1 MNSTDT
7 QQLEVIEPS
16 AIEAVSRAEIDVAI
30 TTSKKYPRDIQKVKQ
45 SMLSFATLDMETA
58 EACFYSLPRG
68 GKTIQGPSV
77 RLAEI
82 AVSCYGNLRAGS
94 RITSVVASGDAPHV
108 VVQAVAMDLEK
119 NISISI
125 EKRRRIT
132 KKKFKDAIDE
142 DDINL
147 AANACSAICFRDAVF
162 KVIPLALIKPIFEAA
177 KKVAVGDAKTL
188 SDRRIRCMETFAK
201 MGLKQDRVL
210 AKVDCRSIEQVTL
223 EHLETLMGLYN
234 AVKDGE
240 LNIDEAFPAI
250 VATAAATPFERS
262 QHADAPAQ
270 PSEAPAPTAGP
281 KTPPAPEKSA
291 SAAPGVAAPP
301 IKRRGRPPGRPTVE
315 KFTRQ
320 EADEMRAQGIA
331 VAPSAVEGEAEGEP
345 EQQEGGDSPQQGEGE
360 QNAENTG
367 QEMSPEEERELAAA
381 GLAPETQPEPPAAST
396 FKPTP
401 GESDAVTAVRKL
413 CFESDVTEGQVM
425 KFMQVNKLS
434 LGEVKLTDFTANSRE
449 NKLVALARS
458 WGVVL
463 PRIKAQKT
471 S

>member
-1 MNSTDT
+1 MNPTDT

-45 SMLSFATLDMETA
+45 SMLSFATLDVETA

-210 AKVDCRSIEQVTL
+210 AKVDCRSIEQITL

-234 AVKDGE
+234 AVRDGE

-262 QHADAPAQ
+262 QHQ
-270 PSEAPAPTAGP
+270 PQGTIPAPPPPP
-281 KTPPAPEKSA
+281 KPLTSDEGTPEQE
-291 SAAPGVAAPP
+291 PP
-301 IKRRGRPPGRPTVE
+301 VKRRGRPPGSSAKPAVE
-315 KFTRQ
+315 KFTPQ
-320 EADEMRAQGIA
+320 EAAEMRAKGIA
-331 VAPSAVEGEAEGEP
+331 VAPSAVQGEDEAP
-345 EQQEGGDSPQQGEGE
+345 EQQTAPQAPPASEQGTDQ
-360 QNAENTG
+360 QNAG
-367 QEMSPEEERELAAA
+367 QVSPEEEKELADA
-381 GLAPETQPEPPAAST
+381 GLAPEAEPEPASAPA

-401 GESDAVTAVRKL
+401 GESQAVTAVRKL
-413 CFESDVTEGQVM
+413 CFESNVTEEQVM

-434 LGEVKLTDFTANSRE
+434 SGEVKLTDFTANTRE

>member
-1 MNSTDT
+1 MNPTDI

-30 TTSKKYPRDIQKVKQ
+30 STAKRFPRDIPKVKQ
-45 SMLSFATLDMETA
+45 AMLSFATLDVETA

-94 RITSVVASGDAPHV
+94 RITSVVASGEAPHV

-162 KVIPLALIKPIFEAA
+162 KVIPLALIKPIFEAS

-188 SDRRIRCMETFAK
+188 SDRRIRCLETFAK
-201 MGLKQDRVL
+201 MGLKRDRVL
-210 AKVDCRSIEQVTL
+210 AKIECKDIEQVTL

-234 AVKDGE
+234 AIKDGE
-240 LNIDEAFPAI
+240 LNIDEAFPTT
-250 VATAAATPFERS
+250 VAAATSTPFERS
-262 QHADAPAQ
+262 QQQQAPEPQ
-270 PSEAPAPTAGP
+270 VTHPEPPSTAPAPL
-281 KTPPAPEKSA
+281 TPPASAGGAKGNPE
-291 SAAPGVAAPP
+291 PEPP
-301 IKRRGRPPGRPTVE
+301 QAKRRGRPPGSRTATE
-315 KFTRQ
+315 KFTPE
-320 EADEMRAQGIA
+320 EAAEMRSQGIA
-331 VAPSAVEGEAEGEP
+331 VAPSAV
-345 EQQEGGDSPQQGEGE
+345 QGEGDGGGGQPPQQQAQDNAGQVSAEE
-360 QNAENTG
+360 QA
-367 QEMSPEEERELAAA
+367 ELAAA
-381 GLAPETQPEPPAAST
+381 GLAPEPQQATPAQPTEPEPSKPA
-396 FKPTP
+396 FTP
-401 GESDAVTAVRKL
+401 VKGESEAVTAVRKL
-413 CFESDVTEGQVM
+413 CFESNVTEEQVM

-434 LGEVKLTDFTANSRE
+434 AGEVKLTDFTANSRE
-449 NKLVALARS
+449 NKLVAMART
-458 WGVVL
+458 WKVIL
-463 PRIKAQKT
+463 PRIKA
-471 S
+471 

>member
-1 MNSTDT
+1 MNPTDI

-30 TTSKKYPRDIQKVKQ
+30 STAKRFPRDIPKVKQ
-45 SMLSFATLDMETA
+45 AMLSFATLDVETA

-94 RITSVVASGDAPHV
+94 RITSVVASGEAPHV

-162 KVIPLALIKPIFEAA
+162 KVIPLALIKPIFEAS

-188 SDRRIRCMETFAK
+188 SDRRIRCLETFAK
-201 MGLKQDRVL
+201 MGLKRDRVL
-210 AKVDCRSIEQVTL
+210 AKIECKDIEQVTL

-234 AVKDGE
+234 AIKDGE
-240 LNIDEAFPAI
+240 VNIDEAFPVA
-250 VATAAATPFERS
+250 VATATSTPFERS
-262 QHADAPAQ
+262 QQQQTSEPQVTHPEPPSVATAPL
-270 PSEAPAPTAGP
+270 
-281 KTPPAPEKSA
+281 TPPASAGGAKSNPEQE
-291 SAAPGVAAPP
+291 PP
-301 IKRRGRPPGRPTVE
+301 QAKRRGRPPGSRTATE
-315 KFTRQ
+315 KFTPQ
-320 EADEMRAQGIA
+320 EAAEMRAQGIA
-331 VAPSAVEGEAEGEP
+331 VAPNAVEGEGEP
-345 EQQEGGDSPQQGEGE
+345 QQPTQVPGEGGQVSAEE
-360 QNAENTG
+360 QA
-367 QEMSPEEERELAAA
+367 ELAAA
-381 GLAPETQPEPPAAST
+381 GLAPETQVPAQQPTQPEPTKPAFSPV
-396 FKPTP
+396 K
-401 GESDAVTAVRKL
+401 GESEAVTAVRKL
-413 CFESDVTEGQVM
+413 CFESGVTEEQVM

-434 LGEVKLTDFTANSRE
+434 AGEVKLTDFTVNSRE
-449 NKLVALARS
+449 NKLVAMART
-458 WGVVL
+458 WNVIL
-463 PRIKAQKT
+463 PRIKAQ
-471 S
+471 

>member
-1 MNSTDT
+1 MNPTDT

-16 AIEAVSRAEIDVAI
+16 AIESVSRAEIDVAI
-30 TTSKKYPRDIQKVKQ
+30 STAKKYPRDIAKVKQ
-45 SMLSFATLDMETA
+45 SMLSFATLDVETA

-94 RITSVVASGDAPHV
+94 RITSVVASGEAPHV

-162 KVIPLALIKPIFEAA
+162 KVIPLALIKPIFEAS

-188 SDRRIRCMETFAK
+188 SDRRIRCLETFAK
-201 MGLKQDRVL
+201 MGLKRDRVL
-210 AKVDCRSIEQVTL
+210 GKIECKDIEQVTL

-234 AVKDGE
+234 AIKDGE
-240 LNIDEAFPAI
+240 VNIDEAFP
-250 VATAAATPFERS
+250 VAAPTPAATPFERS
-262 QHADAPAQ
+262 QQQHASVTGTEPQPNVASAPLAE
-270 PSEAPAPTAGP
+270 PAASRPAAPEPAPTA
-281 KTPPAPEKSA
+281 
-291 SAAPGVAAPP
+291 
-301 IKRRGRPPGRPTVE
+301 KRRGRPPGSKTAE
-315 KFTRQ
+315 KFTPQ
-320 EADEMRAQGIA
+320 EAADMRSQGIA
-331 VAPSAVEGEAEGEP
+331 VLPSAVEGEGDDAAMDNVGEP
-345 EQQEGGDSPQQGEGE
+345 PQTLEGGQVSAEE
-360 QNAENTG
+360 QA
-367 QEMSPEEERELAAA
+367 ELAAA
-381 GLAPETQPEPPAAST
+381 GLAPESETQSPAASQPT
-396 FKPTP
+396 APEPAKPVFQP
-401 GESDAVTAVRKL
+401 VKGESEAVTAVRKL
-413 CFESDVTEGQVM
+413 CFESGVTEEQVM

-434 LGEVKLTDFTANSRE
+434 AGEVKLTDFTVNSRE
-449 NKLVALARS
+449 NKLVAMART
-458 WGVVL
+458 WNVIL
-463 PRIKAQKT
+463 PRIKAQ
-471 S
+471 

>member
-1 MNSTDT
+1 MNPTDT

-45 SMLSFATLDMETA
+45 SMLSFATLDVETA

-210 AKVDCRSIEQVTL
+210 AKVDCRSIEQITL

-234 AVKDGE
+234 AVRDGE

-262 QHADAPAQ
+262 QHTGGPAL
-270 PSEAPAPTAGP
+270 PSEAPALTPTP
-281 KTPPAPEKSA
+281 KTPTAPESSA
-291 SAAPGVAAPP
+291 NAIPGAATTA
-301 IKRRGRPPGRPTVE
+301 IKRRGRPPGSRSAVE
-315 KFTRQ
+315 KFTPQ
-320 EADEMRAQGIA
+320 EADEIRAQGIA
-331 VAPSAVEGEAEGEP
+331 VAPSAVEGEAEDSAQQGEP
-345 EQQEGGDSPQQGEGE
+345 QQDEGE
-360 QNAENTG
+360 QNAE
-367 QEMSPEEERELAAA
+367 QVIPEEEKALADA
-381 GLAPETQPEPPAAST
+381 GLAPEPEPEPAAAPA

-401 GESDAVTAVRKL
+401 GESQAVTAVRKL
-413 CFESDVTEGQVM
+413 CFESKVTEEQVM

-434 LGEVKLTDFTANSRE
+434 SGEAKLTDFTANTRE

-471 S
+471 G

>member
-132 KKKFKDAIDE
+132 KKKFKDAIEE

-262 QHADAPAQ
+262 QQQPHVTSPA
-270 PSEAPAPTAGP
+270 APTPAARDRGTP
-281 KTPPAPEKSA
+281 EPEPPA
-291 SAAPGVAAPP
+291 
-301 IKRRGRPPGRPTVE
+301 KRRGRPPGGGTKPAPE
-315 KFTRQ
+315 KFTPQ
-320 EADEMRAQGIA
+320 EAAEMRAKGLA
-331 VAPSAVEGEAEGEP
+331 VAPSAVQGEDEAPAQQPAQQAAEAP
-345 EQQEGGDSPQQGEGE
+345 EQGTDEK
-360 QNAENTG
+360 NAG
-367 QEMSPEEERELAAA
+367 QVSPEEEKALADA
-381 GLAPETQPEPPAAST
+381 GLAPETQPEPAAAST

-434 LGEVKLTDFTANSRE
+434 LGEVKLTDFTDNKRE